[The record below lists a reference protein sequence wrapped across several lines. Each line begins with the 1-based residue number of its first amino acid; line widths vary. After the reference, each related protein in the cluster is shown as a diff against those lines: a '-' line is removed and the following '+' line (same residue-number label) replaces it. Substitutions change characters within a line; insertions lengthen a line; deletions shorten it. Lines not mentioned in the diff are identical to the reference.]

1 MLNNLLDEDELK
13 IIECKFLKNE
23 RVRDLDFFQN
33 KMYYVTANEDYVY
46 LTNHGIGTLLVFAV
60 LAFVMERIDKV
71 FIILAK
77 KTPSSRNG
85 SE

>member
-33 KMYYVTANEDYVY
+33 KIYYVTTNEDYVY
-46 LTNHGIGTLLVFAV
+46 LTNHGMGTLLVLAV
-60 LAFVMERIDKV
+60 LAYVMERIDKV
-71 FIILAK
+71 FMK
-77 KTPSSRNG
+77 NG
-85 SE
+85 ERTARRV